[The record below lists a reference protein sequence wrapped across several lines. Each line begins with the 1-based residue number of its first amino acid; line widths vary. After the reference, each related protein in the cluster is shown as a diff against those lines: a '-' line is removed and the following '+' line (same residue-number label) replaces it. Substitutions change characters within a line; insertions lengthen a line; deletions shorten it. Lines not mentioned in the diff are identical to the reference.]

1 MKNIIIDRLECNIET
16 TEFSGNIFK
25 YDSPSIK
32 VLQKNIKKIIQD
44 FCKEKDINF
53 EKQDYK
59 ISGIFNNIE
68 NNTWYSLCS
77 KKLFNFFGKY
87 YLDDNILETFKNQ
100 TDEYN
105 ILVNKNNIIIALH
118 HFYNKT
124 YSAVDSKCIEFYVAP
139 SAFVRNFKEDEWTN
153 L

>member
-1 MKNIIIDRLECNIET
+1 MKNIFIDRLKYNIEN

-25 YDSPSIK
+25 YDDFNINSLK
-32 VLQKNIKKIIQD
+32 ENIKAIIQNL
-44 FCKEKDINF
+44 CKEQNINF

-87 YLDDNILETFKNQ
+87 YLTDNVLETFKNQ

-105 ILVNKNNIIIALH
+105 ISVNKNDLVIALH

-124 YSAVDSKCIEFYVAP
+124 YSETESKCIEFYVAP
-139 SAFVRNFKEDEWTN
+139 SAFVRNFKEEEWTI